1 MKIGLVDVDG
11 HNFPNVALMKLASWH
26 RQQGDTAE
34 WAMPLF
40 GHYDRIYASK
50 VFTFTKDYNR
60 LEYNASEFVGGVLAT
75 TSRADCQTT
84 STVIVDLLTTFIRN
98 IRSRCSSTAVAA
110 SATARS
116 AWFTT
121 KRALS
126 TPLNRWSGTRGQSGL
141 RCWTTTSSPTPNGGG
156 P

>member
-1 MKIGLVDVDG
+1 MNIGLIDVDG

-50 VFTFTKDYNR
+50 VFTFTKDYNP
-60 LEYNASEFVGGVLAT
+60 LEYHASEFVGGVLAT
-75 TSRADCQTT
+75 TSRADCQRKSTAIADWLTT
-84 STVIVDLLTTFIRN
+84 SIRN
-98 IRSRCSSTAVAA
+98 IRSLCSSTAVAA
-110 SATARS
+110 SAIVRS

-121 KRALS
+121 RRALS
-126 TPLNRWSGTRGQSGL
+126 TLSSRWSGTHGRSGL